1 MEKSIKITVPV
12 DYTYN
17 GKAYRFCYAV
27 GSKIIGIDTEGNK
40 TAFDYLTGKPSGT
53 AVSDAD
59 LEGSED
65 RKVRRNYWARVL
77 IKYWAGKVD
86 TATVITAYKAEGME
100 QVFSEGK
107 ERLELLS
114 NVPTLCDALYEI
126 IEP

>member
-12 DYTYN
+12 DYEYN

-27 GSKIIGIDTEGNK
+27 GDQIIGIDESGEK
-40 TAFDYLTGKPSGT
+40 TAFDYLTGKPSGR
-53 AVSDAD
+53 AVSDAQ
-59 LEGSED
+59 LKSTED

-77 IKYWAGKVD
+77 IKHWAGRADV
-86 TATVITAYKAEGME
+86 ATVITAYKAEGME
-100 QVFSEGK
+100 RVFEEGK
-107 ERLELLS
+107 DRLQLLP